1 MRLSSP
7 PCLAPTF
14 NISARFCLLKL
25 TWSLPVPLRLHP
37 PLPAPMP
44 KPCPLVS
51 PTHRILWRN
60 RNAASVSAAEPKFP
74 VMTAVGKK
82 SVYVLPRSLQQDTV
96 PSATSHH
103 FDNGMLTPIRFR
115 SVMAN
120 APMPGM
126 SKEIDSMRVPRAA
139 RRNHGR
145 VLRDLA
151 SATVVF
157 RY

>member
-82 SVYVLPRSLQQDTV
+82 SV
-96 PSATSHH
+96 
-103 FDNGMLTPIRFR
+103 
-115 SVMAN
+115 VMAN